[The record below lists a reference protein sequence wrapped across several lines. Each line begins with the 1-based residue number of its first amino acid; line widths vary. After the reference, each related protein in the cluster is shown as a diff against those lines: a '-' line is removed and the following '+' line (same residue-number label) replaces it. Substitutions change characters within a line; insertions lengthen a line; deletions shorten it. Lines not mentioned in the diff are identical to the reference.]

1 MQGAKRTLM
10 PVATLRFSCSPPI
23 SLMVSLSNHAQH
35 YCHPEN
41 SGSERKLMPFNS
53 TTTRNQT
60 ATRRLPREWRNNS
73 VRPDQT
79 SDSTAAR
86 RFFTSATMPAGERS
100 VAVSVGLAAA
110 AFSSAHAA
118 RADGRTTAP
127 RCAACRLGFCS
138 FLGCFRGAFNRL
150 HFRLLLG
157 LALACRIVII
167 GYFGRSTLDD
177 GLWPAAIDCLMND
190 TFRPITA
197 VRTFRP
203 ITAV

>member
-1 MQGAKRTLM
+1 
-10 PVATLRFSCSPPI
+10 
-23 SLMVSLSNHAQH
+23 
-35 YCHPEN
+35 
-41 SGSERKLMPFNS
+41 MPFNQQNW
-53 TTTRNQT
+53 NQT

-100 VAVSVGLAAA
+100 VAIRRACSCSIFVCYTRLA
-110 AFSSAHAA
+110 
-118 RADGRTTAP
+118 RTGWTTAP

-138 FLGCFRGAFNRL
+138 FLGCFRGAFDRL

-167 GYFGRSTLDD
+167 GYLGRSTLDD